1 VEEFVKKLQVTFPVG
16 YAADRLTVVDFLQV
30 DDSPTSKGWNV
41 PQMVLID
48 RKGMIVAQSAPKGS
62 EELQE
67 ENSLR
72 KKITDLLAGG
82 KKSGH

>member
-1 VEEFVKKLQVTFPVG
+1 
-16 YAADRLTVVDFLQV
+16 
-30 DDSPTSKGWNV
+30 
-41 PQMVLID
+41 MVLID
-48 RKGMIVAQSAPKGS
+48 RKGMIVAQSGPKGS

-72 KKITDLLAGG
+72 KKITDLLGSG